1 MTEKELKAYYRETKE
16 LIICDKKQK
25 RAVMT
30 ELKTGI
36 DEYISQNENATKDD
50 IISVFGMPEEIARS
64 FIQSADAKAIKH
76 GFSIK
81 KAVIAAIVAAVIL
94 YALFVVISLIDV
106 HTEAHGYMKEGF
118 LFISNIIMEAR
129 FI

>member
-1 MTEKELKAYYRETKE
+1 MTEKELKAYYKETQK
-16 LIICDKKQK
+16 LLICDRKRK

-36 DEYISQNENATKDD
+36 GEYISQNENATKDD

-64 FIQSADAKAIKH
+64 VIQTADTKEIKH

-81 KAVIAAIVAAVIL
+81 KAVIAALVAAVII
-94 YALFVVISLIDV
+94 YAIFVLISLIDV
-106 HTEAHGYMKEGF
+106 HTEAHGYIKEGF
-118 LFISNIIMEAR
+118 LYISNIIREAH
-129 FI
+129 FV